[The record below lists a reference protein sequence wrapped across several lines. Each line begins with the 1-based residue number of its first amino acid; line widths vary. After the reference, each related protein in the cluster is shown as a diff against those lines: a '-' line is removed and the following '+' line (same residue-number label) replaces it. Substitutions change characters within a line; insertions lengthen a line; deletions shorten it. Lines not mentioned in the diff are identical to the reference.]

1 MSTDQAISPAD
12 ALDAAVKA
20 HHEAATATFERD
32 GKVDCGSCGNFM
44 LLFDARSRLTK
55 LAIERGLASTGDEPY
70 LQLSMPDGIR
80 TQNADVYQNAG
91 RAFRN
96 SLIANGYEKAIRKF
110 WTYID

>member
-20 HHEAATATFERD
+20 HHEAATAQFERD
-32 GKVDCGSCGNFM
+32 GKDDCGSCGNYM
-44 LLFDARSRLTK
+44 LLFDSRSRLTK
-55 LAIERGLASTGDEPY
+55 VAIERGLASRGRDPY
-70 LQLSMPDGIR
+70 LRLGMPDGIR

-91 RAFRN
+91 RAFRD
-96 SLIANGYEKAIRKF
+96 SLIATGYGKAVRKF